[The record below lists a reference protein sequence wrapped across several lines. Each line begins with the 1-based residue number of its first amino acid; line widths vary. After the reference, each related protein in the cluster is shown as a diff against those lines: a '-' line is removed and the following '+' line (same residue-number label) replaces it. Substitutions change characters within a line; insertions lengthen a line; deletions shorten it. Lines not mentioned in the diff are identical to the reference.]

1 MSAFGRMRIG
11 LREALTGP
19 CVDEIPSPPVIAG
32 WRLVDI
38 DDPQFDVDNAG
49 ELLVVATVAATRS
62 RLRGALTF
70 TPTADAFYVREV
82 R

>member
-38 DDPQFDVDNAG
+38 D
-49 ELLVVATVAATRS
+49 EVVR
-62 RLRGALTF
+62 
-70 TPTADAFYVREV
+70 
-82 R
+82 